1 MRVLK
6 IIGVTLGVLIVLFF
20 IIGMFLPSEV
30 HIKRSLLIPASSEV
44 VFNEVN
50 DLRKWKEWSPW
61 YEMDPNME
69 ITYEGFLMG
78 EGASYS
84 WESEVLG
91 DGKLTITESHPN
103 QYIATDMHFMEQGTA
118 MGYYRFESVE
128 DGTLVTWGIETDMGN
143 NPFSKYMGLL
153 MDDMVGDDFEK
164 GLQNLKTHVEN
175 LPDKEMMRTET

>member
-6 IIGVTLGVLIVLFF
+6 IIGAIVGVLIVLFF
-20 IIGMFLPSEV
+20 GIAMFLPSEV
-30 HIKRSLLIPASSEV
+30 HIERSLLIPASSEV

-61 YEMDPNME
+61 HEMDPEME

-91 DGKLTITESHPN
+91 DGKLSITESHPN
-103 QYIATDMHFMEQGTA
+103 QYIATDMHFTEQGSA
-118 MGYYRFESVE
+118 MGYYRFESIE
-128 DGTLVTWGIETDMGN
+128 GGTLVTWGMETDMGN
-143 NPFSKYMGLL
+143 NPFSKYMGLM
-153 MDDMVGDDFEK
+153 MDGMVGDDFEK
-164 GLQNLKTHVEN
+164 GLQNLKAHVES
-175 LPDKEMMRTET
+175 LPKEMTKTET